1 MMYLV
6 PDVVPGML
14 FLTYVTPA
22 SYLCCG
28 LPRVVDAAIRMLV

>member
-1 MMYLV
+1 MYLV

-22 SYLCCG
+22 IYAG